1 MNLTNLTVPVP
12 SCSILQRCEGTTHYS
27 ASDGH
32 WASQSR
38 WSTSFQAIPAAS
50 ISLGPNKKLEAFWM
64 VSLISYGSPMDH
76 LWINYGS
83 FTDKPWIIYYGWF
96 LGHWWMVDGCFMAL
110 YGMDFTWNWPCCQF
124 GPERFIACPNKNPGT
139 WTNHLWIPMGPW
151 IYFASP
157 SL

>member
-1 MNLTNLTVPVP
+1 MW
-12 SCSILQRCEGTTHYS
+12 RHYS
-27 ASDGH
+27 LLGFGWSLSLPESLVHIIPGHTRCKHLLGTQQKIGGFLDGFLDQL
-32 WASQSR
+32 WI
-38 WSTSFQAIPAAS
+38 T
-50 ISLGPNKKLEAFWM
+50 
-64 VSLISYGSPMDH
+64 YGSPMDH

-83 FTDKPWIIYYGWF
+83 FMDKPWIIYYGWF